1 MGSRVPKNILFYLFF
16 TVYMIISLNSCSWKE
31 NSLQQQTVIKVESQ
45 KMNSKQFADELA
57 HRLTKYDA
65 LTAKDPK
72 VVKRTKDS
80 IANDFTLSA
89 ILQNWALKNN
99 IQISKDRLDSEI
111 KKIRTAFPD
120 DFSFREELS
129 KQGLSVNQWQKTIE
143 THLLERAV
151 LEKLQKEI
159 ADPSEEDIKKYYDS
173 NKLKYK
179 QQDRVYLQQ
188 IVLSEKADAVKIL
201 QSLKSGKSF
210 ESLAKQFSITPE
222 SRAGGV
228 IGWIERGTLE
238 VFDRAFSLPLGAPSE
253 IIQSPYGFHIL
264 LVLKKSPPG
273 LSPLSSVH
281 DSIKRE
287 LKSQVEQSHFKK
299 WLEQQVR
306 SAHVFKNQQLIDKM
320 VVETRKD

>member
-31 NSLQQQTVIKVESQ
+31 HSLQQQTVIKVESQ
-45 KMNSKQFADELA
+45 EMNSKQFADELA